1 MELLNPLDYTA
12 ILAFNDEI
20 AYRIINTFR
29 TAHVKIPKDIL
40 HQRFNSVANAI
51 EFKTLLL
58 YNKAKVDAH
67 GISIETDSF
76 LGNLFWSFEISRE
89 KFFLLPVF
97 NAYFVH
103 SY

>member
-1 MELLNPLDYTA
+1 
-12 ILAFNDEI
+12 
-20 AYRIINTFR
+20 
-29 TAHVKIPKDIL
+29 
-40 HQRFNSVANAI
+40 
-51 EFKTLLL
+51 L

>member
-1 MELLNPLDYTA
+1 M
-12 ILAFNDEI
+12 
-20 AYRIINTFR
+20 
-29 TAHVKIPKDIL
+29 KIPHDTL

-103 SY
+103 SYSY